1 MSKSVLRRGL
11 GMVVLITA
19 GEAVFGLPF
28 VLARVF
34 RPTVLDV
41 FGLTNLQLGVA
52 FSLYG
57 IVAMIAYFAGGPLA
71 DRFAPRRLMRV
82 ALLGTALGGVVFGT
96 IPSVQ
101 VLRPLYA
108 YWTHDHS
115 PVLGGTHPRNA
126 RMGRSNKSRARV
138 WPSRWWSRAVC
149 RVARLDHGR
158 RVRHSAPC

>member
-11 GMVVLITA
+11 GMVALITA

-71 DRFAPRRLMRV
+71 DRFAPRRLMSV
-82 ALLGTALGGVVFGT
+82 ALLGA
-96 IPSVQ
+96 
-101 VLRPLYA
+101 
-108 YWTHDHS
+108 
-115 PVLGGTHPRNA
+115 
-126 RMGRSNKSRARV
+126 SRAGDPQSALRFV
-138 WPSRWWSRAVC
+138 PSGRIGPGATG
-149 RVARLDHGR
+149 RLGR
-158 RVRHSAPC
+158 ENRIP